1 MAYGKRNKM
10 SRLSP
15 GRGRNLVRPKYDKF
29 RGRDFD
35 IRTSQVAD
43 GHEIVQEII
52 EPSIKDLYQNIEI
65 QFGDESEWKTS
76 TKTFFALD
84 TAAPNDE
91 MMTQKDTL
99 ISHEAYMHD
108 WNEFV
113 IASGRVCLNAEA
125 APKVLDTKI
134 TELESTVP
142 KTPMLPP
149 TIDMMQIRN
158 VDCLNSEN
166 TDMLESL
173 PPNCFKKAGYTM
185 LANWNLLVVANAYN
199 YIPYGEEEPN
209 REDIQYVW
217 RFTSGAENYD
227 VNVIGKVVS
236 NTRELNV
243 ENMQRK
249 DIGTYTLEVKN
260 THGVTYA
267 KSFDLF
273 VRRPGEVREV
283 KMTVGE
289 QEILTGQYTWNEVS
303 SDHDE
308 NHTMFDN
315 KWQYDYENEEFVS
328 VYYRQTVNKWYTD
341 KHNQSYEWYGSNP
354 G

>member
-1 MAYGKRNKM
+1 M
-10 SRLSP
+10 SKTLTFPISSISTNA
-15 GRGRNLVRPKYDKF
+15 G
-29 RGRDFD
+29 
-35 IRTSQVAD
+35 
-43 GHEIVQEII
+43 EI
-52 EPSIKDLYQNIEI
+52 S
-65 QFGDESEWKTS
+65 
-76 TKTFFALD
+76 
-84 TAAPNDE
+84 
-91 MMTQKDTL
+91 
-99 ISHEAYMHD
+99 
-108 WNEFV
+108 
-113 IASGRVCLNAEA
+113 SGA
-125 APKVLDTKI
+125 TKI

>member
-125 APKVLDTKI
+125 AAKVLDTKI

-185 LANWNLLVVANAYN
+185 LAKWNLLVVANAYN

-289 QEILTGQYTWNEVS
+289 QEILTGQYTWNEIS

>member
-125 APKVLDTKI
+125 AAKVLDTKI

-185 LANWNLLVVANAYN
+185 LANWNILVVANAYN

-303 SDHDE
+303 SDHDD